1 MKIIIHDLDEKEL
14 EKIYNLTGINKNE
27 NIILI
32 FLLTLLLNFHD
43 DNFFPYK
50 SSFYTILILIRLYN
64 KILTV

>member
-32 FLLTLLLNFHD
+32 F
-43 DNFFPYK
+43 DNK
-50 SSFYTILILIRLYN
+50 KL
-64 KILTV
+64 KIVQVVFSVGLKIQVNVE